1 MRAASRIQRSF
12 RLFTAEAE
20 VLGDASAVLYA
31 VGGVG
36 TTVAEVRGAVQSAFR
51 RGRYGD
57 GVAAAAAR
65 ADRAFSRAVSMWH
78 GARGLEEEDRVEPLW
93 ATFGRPPDAEE
104 WRMHGV
110 G

>member
-1 MRAASRIQRSF
+1 M
-12 RLFTAEAE
+12 
-20 VLGDASAVLYA
+20 
-31 VGGVG
+31 
-36 TTVAEVRGAVQSAFR
+36 
-51 RGRYGD
+51 
-57 GVAAAAAR
+57 AAATAR

-104 WRMHGV
+104 WRMHGL

>member
-1 MRAASRIQRSF
+1 M
-12 RLFTAEAE
+12 
-20 VLGDASAVLYA
+20 
-31 VGGVG
+31 
-36 TTVAEVRGAVQSAFR
+36 QSAFR

-65 ADRAFSRAVSMWH
+65 ADRAFTRAMAMRH
-78 GARGLEEEDRVEPLW
+78 GALGLEGEDRLEPRW

-104 WRMHGV
+104 WRMHGL